1 MIFKPGF
8 MPGFLLF
15 QLIMNIHTR
24 YATAQDSDA
33 IYRFICLLED
43 AAFGRVSFEKYYQ
56 AAIAQPNNVYLIAE
70 ADNKPIGFLSCHGQ
84 LLLHHMGWAYEI
96 QELFVEEAYR
106 SAGIGKKLVAA
117 LEAILDEREYDVLE
131 VTSNVQRTAA
141 HNFYLQNGFAQSHF
155 KFTKKGT
162 QRK

>member
-1 MIFKPGF
+1 
-8 MPGFLLF
+8 
-15 QLIMNIHTR
+15 MNIHTR
-24 YATAQDSDA
+24 YATPQDSDA
-33 IYRFICLLED
+33 IYRFISLLED

-56 AAIAQPNNVYLIAE
+56 AVVAQPNNVYLVAE
-70 ADNKPIGFLSCHGQ
+70 ADGMAVGFLSCHGQ

-106 SAGIGKKLVAA
+106 SAGIGKKLLEA
-117 LEAILDEREYDVLE
+117 LEAILSEREYDVLE
-131 VTSNVQRTAA
+131 VTSNVKRTAA
-141 HNFYLQNGFAQSHF
+141 HKFYLQNGFVQSHV

>member
-1 MIFKPGF
+1 MNFKPGF
-8 MPGFLLF
+8 MPGFF
-15 QLIMNIHTR
+15 CSTRIMDINIR
-24 YATAQDSDA
+24 YATGQDCDA
-33 IYRFICLLED
+33 IHRFICLLED
-43 AAFGRVSFEKYYQ
+43 AAFGRVTFEKYYQ
-56 AAIAQPNNVYLIAE
+56 AAISQPNNIYLIAE

-106 SAGIGKKLVAA
+106 SAGIGKKL
-117 LEAILDEREYDVLE
+117 LEALDEALSHREYDVLE
-131 VTSNVQRTAA
+131 VTSNNKRTAA
-141 HNFYLQNGFAQSHF
+141 HNFYLQNGFVQSHL